1 MGPLYIT
8 PGSSGVSAT
17 ATSQPC
23 SFPMVIITYRFRQTR
38 EENSDGC
45 GGQEVR
51 SVPAGSLHRRQA
63 HHALPNRPPARP
75 FSWILSARMIEMG
88 LFLDGPDSRIKS
100 VPPGLAN
107 MFRRQLA
114 TALSLLLLM
123 PSGFCTCG
131 YACDAVPVESQA
143 RCVAGPGPAAHH
155 GHSSARPH
163 AEDRHLQTG
172 HPEGV
177 GDRPCP
183 APDHHRPS
191 RPDCPVLCCAAPSA
205 ALAPDGP
212 PPAVEL
218 HTPTPLFR
226 PLPAKAIRL
235 LPFVP
240 ERHPVPPLFISHCS
254 LLI

>member
-1 MGPLYIT
+1 
-8 PGSSGVSAT
+8 
-17 ATSQPC
+17 
-23 SFPMVIITYRFRQTR
+23 MV
-38 EENSDGC
+38 G
-45 GGQEVR
+45 
-51 SVPAGSLHRRQA
+51 
-63 HHALPNRPPARP
+63 
-75 FSWILSARMIEMG
+75 MG
-88 LFLDGPDSRIKS
+88 LFLDGLGSKLDLAFP
-100 VPPGLAN
+100 VQAN

-131 YACDAVPVESQA
+131 SACDAVPIESQA
-143 RCVAGPGPAAHH
+143 RFVAEPTARHD
-155 GHSSARPH
+155 HSSAPPH

-172 HPEGV
+172 HPEGG
-177 GDRPCP
+177 GDHTCP
-183 APDHHRPS
+183 APGHHCPS
-191 RPDCPVLCCAAPSA
+191 RPDCPVVCCAAPPA

-212 PPAVEL
+212 APSVEL
-218 HTPTPLFR
+218 HIWTPLHC